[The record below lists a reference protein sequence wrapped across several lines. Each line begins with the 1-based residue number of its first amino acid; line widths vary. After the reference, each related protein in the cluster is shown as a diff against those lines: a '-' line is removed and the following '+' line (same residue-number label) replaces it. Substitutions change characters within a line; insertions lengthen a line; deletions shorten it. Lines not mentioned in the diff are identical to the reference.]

1 MKIAVVTQN
10 FPVRENPY
18 QGHSVY
24 QTVLRMSRLADVRVY
39 SPQPHYV
46 LPFQPRSRGWRRTDP
61 TYSPAG
67 VHTSY
72 VNYPAIAGVTRP
84 INGYVCAYYLEPILR
99 RDRPDV
105 ILNYWIYPDGFAA
118 VQLGRRFRIPVLV
131 KAIGSDLNQPLDFI
145 SRRLTLRTLREA
157 DMVLTVSQHLRRT
170 VIGMD
175 VPTERVRAVPNGCD
189 ISVFHRGERD
199 LARRELGIEESV
211 SLVLYVGRLDLAKG
225 LDELV
230 RATAQIASQGPM
242 LQVVLVGD
250 GPARAQLEF
259 LAMELGIAEF
269 VRFVGPCPSS
279 EVARWM
285 RAANVFALP
294 SYREGCPNVVLEALS
309 CGLPVVATDVG
320 GIPELVDEKCGILIH
335 PQDPVALANALSI
348 ALNRFWDRDQISKKM
363 QRGWDLVAE
372 ETVDAC
378 RSALGVATRD
388 TCVKLLAG

>member
-1 MKIAVVTQN
+1 MKIAVITQN
-10 FPVRENPY
+10 FPVREKPY

-24 QTVLRMSRLADVRVY
+24 QTVLRMSKLADVRVY
-39 SPQPHYV
+39 SPHPHYV
-46 LPFQPRSRGWRRTDP
+46 LSLHPRSRGWRRTDP
-61 TYSPAG
+61 TYSPSG
-67 VHTSY
+67 VHTCY
-72 VNYPAIAGVTRP
+72 VNYPAIAGITRP

-99 RDRPDV
+99 RDKPDV

-157 DMVLTVSQHLRRT
+157 DLVLTVSEHLRRT
-170 VIGMD
+170 VIRMD

-189 ISVFHRGERD
+189 TSVFHRGEPD
-199 LARRELGIEESV
+199 LARRELGIEESA

-230 RATAQIASQGPM
+230 RATAQIASQAPT
-242 LQVVLVGD
+242 LQLVLVGD

-259 LAMELGIAEF
+259 LAMELGIAEL

-294 SYREGCPNVVLEALS
+294 SYCEGCPNVVLEALS

-320 GIPELVDEKCGILIH
+320 GIPELVDEKCGILVH

-378 RSALGVATRD
+378 RSALGIAKRD
-388 TCVKLLAG
+388 TCVNLSAG